1 MALWLRWYRVRHCCL
16 WEFFLNMRLSFFPI
30 YCILFFRNTNCP
42 GFPFSR
48 LPSSTSFISLIF
60 LWEGFSI
67 WDSLSPFPF
76 NGSGVDF
83 NSITGFL
90 VYMRYFFSFVFFTL
104 FYAFPVDLF
113 CSRGLHRL
121 FHRELFSAIA
131 LWMPIPRSFLHD
143 AGVFLSG
150 MCACP
155 LRFQSFLSLVQQ
167 SLLGP
172 RLDFPLFIFE

>member
-1 MALWLRWYRVRHCCL
+1 MS
-16 WEFFLNMRLSFFPI
+16 LSFFSHLLYPLLQE
-30 YCILFFRNTNCP
+30 YKLFRLSIL
-42 GFPFSR
+42 
-48 LPSSTSFISLIF
+48 SSTFFHLIYLFLIF
-60 LWEGFSI
+60 LWEGFSV
-67 WDSLSPFPF
+67 WASLSPFPC
-76 NGSGVDF
+76 NVSGVDF
-83 NSITGFL
+83 NSIIGFL

-131 LWMPIPRSFLHD
+131 LWTPIPRSFLHD

-150 MCACP
+150 MCARP

-172 RLDFPLFIFE
+172 RLDFSLIHF